1 MSVPPSG
8 RRLAA
13 LAATIIVAAIGLAAC
28 GQNKS
33 YSHNGGPVDGWPQ
46 WGHGEQGQR
55 YSANTQI
62 TPENVKALKVAW
74 TYRTGDLSAPGEVKN
89 LAFEATPILANDTLY
104 LCSPRNRI
112 AALDPQTGK
121 QKWMRDL
128 RPDTNGATVIV
139 CRGVSYW
146 KDSLKPADAF
156 CAQRIFAGTID
167 GKMWAL
173 DANSGKP
180 CPDFGTGGVVN
191 LQADLG
197 HVEKPGLYGV
207 SSAPTVVGDKVITG
221 SKIIDFHNVDMP
233 GGVVRALDARTGK
246 LVWAFTAAPP
256 SVMANPTI
264 AGQQAEAAADGK
276 PAGDKKPADAN
287 GAAPAATPTFPRS
300 APNVWAPMS
309 VDLKNRLIYL
319 PTGTPQIDA
328 VLGKGDWDYYG
339 SSVVALNVDT
349 GEVVWHYQFVHKDIW
364 DYDTPAQPLL
374 FDYRAP
380 DGKVIPALAQ
390 ATKMGYIFVL
400 NRLTGKPIF
409 PVKETPVSTAGLQKG
424 LSPTQ
429 PIPVLPEHQITITKM
444 TDKDMFGFALIDKWD
459 CRRRFNKLK
468 NDGIFTPF
476 YSESSVDYPVSVGG
490 MDWGGLAF
498 DPKRNILVVNSNNV
512 LGAHHLAP
520 HKGSDGYSPLIG
532 TPYRQVY
539 DDMMSMF
546 GAPCNAPPWGKLAG
560 IDITT
565 GKKIWE
571 VPLGTT
577 RDEAPWPLWFHL
589 GVPNQGGA
597 ITTASGLTFIAA
609 TTDRYFRA
617 FSTETG
623 KELWRVSLPAAG
635 QSMPM
640 TYRLNS
646 NGKQYVVV
654 AAGGHSALH
663 NKQGDYVVAYALP

>member
-1 MSVPPSG
+1 
-8 RRLAA
+8 
-13 LAATIIVAAIGLAAC
+13 
-28 GQNKS
+28 
-33 YSHNGGPVDGWPQ
+33 
-46 WGHGEQGQR
+46 
-55 YSANTQI
+55 
-62 TPENVKALKVAW
+62 
-74 TYRTGDLSAPGEVKN
+74 
-89 LAFEATPILANDTLY
+89 
-104 LCSPRNRI
+104 
-112 AALDPQTGK
+112 
-121 QKWMRDL
+121 
-128 RPDTNGATVIV
+128 
-139 CRGVSYW
+139 
-146 KDSLKPADAF
+146 
-156 CAQRIFAGTID
+156 
-167 GKMWAL
+167 
-173 DANSGKP
+173 
-180 CPDFGTGGVVN
+180 
-191 LQADLG
+191 
-197 HVEKPGLYGV
+197 
-207 SSAPTVVGDKVITG
+207 VGDKVITG
-221 SKIIDFHNVDMP
+221 SKIIDFHNTDMP
-233 GGVVRALDARTGK
+233 GGVVRALDARTGA

-256 SVMANPTI
+256 SAHPDPTT
-264 AGQQAEAAADGK
+264 
-276 PAGDKKPADAN
+276 N
-287 GAAPAATPTFPRS
+287 VAPGEGGHYPRS

-309 VDLKNRLIYL
+309 VDVAHRLIYL

-349 GEVVWHYQFVHKDIW
+349 GAVVWHYQFVHKDIW

-374 FDYRAP
+374 FDYKAP

-400 NRLTGKPIF
+400 NRLTGEPIF
-409 PVKETPVSTAGLQKG
+409 PVKETPVSTGGLQKG

-429 PIPVLPEHQITITKM
+429 PIPVLPEHQITITRM

-459 CRRRFNKLK
+459 CQRRFNKLK

-476 YSESSVDYPVSVGG
+476 YAQSSVDYPVSVGG
-490 MDWGGLAF
+490 MDWGGLTF

-520 HKGSDGYSPLIG
+520 HAGPDGYSPLIG

-640 TYRLNS
+640 TYRLDS
-646 NGKQYVVV
+646 DGKQYVVI

-663 NKQGDYVVAYALP
+663 NKQGDYVIAYALP